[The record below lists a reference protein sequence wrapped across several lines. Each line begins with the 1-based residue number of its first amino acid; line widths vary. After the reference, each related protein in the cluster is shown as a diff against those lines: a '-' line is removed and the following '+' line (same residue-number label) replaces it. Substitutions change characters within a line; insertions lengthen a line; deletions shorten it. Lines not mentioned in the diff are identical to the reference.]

1 MKHKSIRLLSV
12 ILAVLM
18 AAGVFSAMTFT
29 SSATAEDT
37 TDTVEGN
44 LILHCWSWN
53 FNNIKANLEAIHDAG
68 YAAIQTSPINAVYEG
83 EYGGMELYGDGK
95 WYYQYQPTGFSIG
108 NYQLG
113 TEEEFKAMC
122 EEAHK
127 YGIKVIVDVVANHTT
142 GYKSAVSDEL
152 KNIEG
157 GLYHNYQSSVVSR
170 RRVTQQYDG
179 MPDVNTQN
187 ENYQNM
193 VLDYLKRAI
202 ADGADGFRY
211 DTAKHIELPDDED
224 EDGFFGGNFWPTV
237 LDNGSEFQYGE
248 VLQGGSTAENNAARF
263 SDYAEIMHVTASAYG
278 GKIREFIKN
287 GTASASALSQYGA
300 ERVTGDR
307 LVTWVESHDTYANS
321 GDVNSATSFWIDNA
335 AIRRGW
341 ALIAATG
348 DTTSLF
354 FARPEGSEAT
364 YDTDIYNPA
373 RWGTNKIGNAGDE
386 NYFHPDVVA
395 VNKFHNDLAGE
406 PFEMSNLNRLK
417 QAIIITRSDKG
428 AVLINNSTADIEVK
442 HSVELLDGTYTD
454 SAAGVQFTVEDG
466 TLKGTLKAGAV
477 AVICNTDS
485 SLYDEALPTEP
496 TTEATEPET
505 TEPETTEPTEITEPS
520 DSTGSVEPTE
530 PTETTKPPVVTDPT
544 EPANTTNPTT
554 PSNTSISVKAA
565 KTKIYVGGTTTVT
578 ATVKN
583 AVGTT
588 SFKSSNTS
596 VATVNSKGKVT
607 AKKAGT
613 VKITAT
619 NNKKSATV
627 TITVKNPTV
636 KISKTKIKV
645 KKTAKITTKNTSG
658 KVTYSSDKKK
668 IAKVSKKGVVT
679 GLKKGTAKITVKCKN
694 YKKTFKVKVVK

>member
-1 MKHKSIRLLSV
+1 
-12 ILAVLM
+12 
-18 AAGVFSAMTFT
+18 MTFT
-29 SSATAEDT
+29 SSANADA
-37 TDTVEGN
+37 DDAVERG

-53 FNNIKANLEAIHDAG
+53 FNNIKANLEAISEAG
-68 YAAIQTSPINAVYEG
+68 YAAIQTSPINAIYEG
-83 EYGGMELYGDGK
+83 ENGGMELYGEGK
-95 WYYQYQPTGFSIG
+95 WYYQYQPIGFAIG

-113 TEEEFKAMC
+113 TEEEFKSMC

-142 GYKSAVSDEL
+142 GVRNAVCDEL

-157 GLYHNYQSSVVSR
+157 GLYHNYTSSVVNR
-170 RRVTQQYDG
+170 RRVTQLYDG
-179 MPDVNTQN
+179 LPDVNTHN
-187 ENYQNM
+187 VNYQNM
-193 VLDYLKRAI
+193 VLDFLKRAV

-224 EDGFFGGNFWPTV
+224 ENGFFGSDFWPTV
-237 LDNGSEFQYGE
+237 LDNGSAFQYGE
-248 VLQGGSTAENNAARF
+248 VLQGGSTAENNATRF
-263 SDYAEIMHVTASAYG
+263 ADYAKIMHVTASAYG
-278 GKIREFIKN
+278 GKIREFLQK
-287 GTASASALSQYGA
+287 GTSTANTLSQYGSDN
-300 ERVTGDR
+300 VTGDR

-321 GDVNSATSFWIDNA
+321 GDVNTSTSFWIDNA

-364 YDTDIYNPA
+364 DNTDVYDPA

-386 NYFHPDVVA
+386 NYFHPEVVA
-395 VNKFHNDLAGE
+395 VNKFHNALAGE
-406 PFEMSNLNRLK
+406 PFVLKNLNTLK
-417 QAIIITRSDKG
+417 QAFIITRSDKG
-428 AVLINNSTADIEVK
+428 AVMINNGTTDIQVK
-442 HSVELLDGTYTD
+442 QSVDLLDGSYTD
-454 SAAGVQFTVEDG
+454 SAAGAQFTVEGG
-466 TLKGTLKAGAV
+466 TLKGTLKAGTV
-477 AVICNTDS
+477 AVISNTDS
-485 SLYDEALPTEP
+485 SLYEEPAPTETTEVTEPATTEP
-496 TTEATEPET
+496 TTTEPAT
-505 TEPETTEPTEITEPS
+505 TI
-520 DSTGSVEPTE
+520 EPTE
-530 PTETTKPPVVTDPT
+530 PKNP
-544 EPANTTNPTT
+544 TNPTT
-554 PSNTSISVKAA
+554 PKAPATTISAKAA

-583 AVGTT
+583 SVGTT
-588 SFKSSNTS
+588 TFKSSNTS
-596 VATVNSKGKVT
+596 VATVNSTGKVT

-645 KKTAKITTKNTSG
+645 KKTVKITTKNTSG
-658 KVTYSSDKKK
+658 KVTYSSSNKK
-668 IAKVSKKGVVT
+668 IAKVSKKGVVK

-694 YKKTFKVKVVK
+694 YSKTFKVKVVK